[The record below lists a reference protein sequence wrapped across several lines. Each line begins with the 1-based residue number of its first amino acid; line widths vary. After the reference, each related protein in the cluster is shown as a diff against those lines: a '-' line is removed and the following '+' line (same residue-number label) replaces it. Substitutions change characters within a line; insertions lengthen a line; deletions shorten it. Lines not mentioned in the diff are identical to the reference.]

1 MIVYSGVYMTRSRKK
16 IAEYA
21 LPFLKNRKQGETLDY
36 DSIGERC
43 D

>member
-1 MIVYSGVYMTRSRKK
+1 MIVYAGVYMTRTRKK

-21 LPFLKNRKQGETLDY
+21 LPFHKNEDLDY
-36 DSIGERC
+36 EAIAERC